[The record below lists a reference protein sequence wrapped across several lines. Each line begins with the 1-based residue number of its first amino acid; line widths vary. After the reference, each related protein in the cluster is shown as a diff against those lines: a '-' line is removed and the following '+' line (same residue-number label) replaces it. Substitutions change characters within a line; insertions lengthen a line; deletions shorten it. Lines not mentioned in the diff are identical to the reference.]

1 MAPGVLVAATGKDAE
16 LHDRVPITKGP
27 GQGKRVVLSMASGG
41 GSFSALPSL
50 KPGDRLAVLAEL
62 EVTTDCPRPG
72 AGCVGKPYAF
82 APTVDARLLLASSS
96 KATDAGARALA
107 VGKPERQQVTQERH
121 HHVFVFP
128 DAELRVPRRGLP
140 WSGRSH
146 LNLVLSAYHPSAS
159 SGQVLLVGQNEPNG
173 TVEQNQGRLNV
184 VRFRSA
190 APSDAATARTAHRR
204 SRKVPVRKGE
214 RTVVYSLLLSNLR
227 KDEQLVVSAELPT
240 SARGLGY
247 EARISTELVLTAD
260 HTDTKSGRGM
270 KALGSLRGEITKFN
284 GFNCLPGAASCLT
297 RKVGVVRILH
307 SRRRDAHVNLVAVS
321 ASPTHEDKP
330 GDALQVIAG
339 GSLRVDR
346 FRPGLLG

>member
-16 LHDRVPITKGP
+16 LFDRVPITKGP
-27 GQGKRVVLSMASGG
+27 GQAKRVVLSMASGG

-50 KPGDRLAVLAEL
+50 KRDDRLVVLAEL

-72 AGCVGKPYAF
+72 PGCVASPYTF
-82 APTVDARLLLASSS
+82 APTVDAQLLLASSS
-96 KATDAGARALA
+96 KATDPGPHALA
-107 VGKPERQQVTQERH
+107 LGKPQRQQVTQERH

-128 DAELRVPRRGLP
+128 DAELKVPAGGLP
-140 WSGRSH
+140 WSGKSN
-146 LNLVLSAYHPSAS
+146 LNLVLSASHPSAS
-159 SGQVLLVGQNEPNG
+159 GGQVLLVGQNEPDG
-173 TVEQNQGRLNV
+173 TVDINQGRLNV
-184 VRFRSA
+184 LRLRSA
-190 APSDAATARTAHRR
+190 GGSDAETTRTAHRLA
-204 SRKVPVRKGE
+204 RKLPVQKGQ
-214 RTVVYSLLLSNLR
+214 RTVVYSLPLSKLK
-227 KDEQLVVSAELPT
+227 KDEQLVVSAHLPT

-247 EARISTELVLTAD
+247 QARVSTELVLAAD

-297 RKVGVVRILH
+297 RKVGVLRILH

-330 GDALQVIAG
+330 GDAVQVLAG
-339 GSLRVDR
+339 GYLRVDR
-346 FRPGLLG
+346 YRAGLLG